1 MLALL
6 RVYFSILEEVTPTML
21 ERSQFRP
28 PPKKKDAA
36 KLWDY
41 ALHALGRRALTA
53 AEIRQK
59 LKEKAE
65 DAGDIE
71 PVMAK
76 LREYG
81 YLNDERFAEEYA
93 NSRKANQSFGKMRVL
108 QDLRGRRV
116 GSEIAAQAVGKIY
129 AETDEVALVE
139 EYIAR
144 KFRSYNMI
152 EYLAEPR
159 HLASAYR
166 KLRMAG
172 FSSPVVVKVLK
183 RYSERAEEI
192 EE

>member
-41 ALHALGRRALTA
+41 ALRALGRRALTA

-139 EYIAR
+139 EFIAR
-144 KFRSYNMI
+144 KFRSYNML
-152 EYLAEPR
+152 EYLAEPK

-166 KLRMAG
+166 KLRLAG

>member
-6 RVYFSILEEVTPTML
+6 RVYFSILEEVTPTMP

-28 PPKKKDAA
+28 PPRKKDAA

-41 ALHALGRRALTA
+41 ALRALGRRALTA

-129 AETDEVALVE
+129 ADTDEVALVE

-152 EYLAEPR
+152 EYLAEPK

-166 KLRMAG
+166 KLRLAG

>member
-1 MLALL
+1 
-6 RVYFSILEEVTPTML
+6 ML

-41 ALHALGRRALTA
+41 ALRALGRRALTA

-129 AETDEVALVE
+129 ADTDEVALVE

-152 EYLAEPR
+152 EYLAEPK

-166 KLRMAG
+166 KLRLAG

-183 RYSERAEEI
+183 RYSERAGEI

>member
-6 RVYFSILEEVTPTML
+6 RVYFSILEEVTPTMP

-41 ALHALGRRALTA
+41 ALRALGRRALTA

-129 AETDEVALVE
+129 ADTDEVALVE

-152 EYLAEPR
+152 EYLAEPK

-166 KLRMAG
+166 KLRLAG